1 MLLRAMAKY
10 AEFWGTRRYASR
22 CVELKPMGIR
32 RQQKTLA
39 RIQPAHKA
47 NHMGLKAMKRK
58 WTKAAKAAV
67 KRAASFPGSGS
78 QPGEGKSMSR
88 VSRNLQKTA
97 LVALK
102 SKRSFESA
110 KFQRYESTSGLAP
123 PVAPLR
129 VASKRPRVSCEQSK
143 VAVKAK
149 SAAIKPKLA
158 GMKLKWAV
166 SKLAAM
172 KPKLAARN
180 ACGSHP
186 AIKAK
191 LAAVKSNL
199 AASQPAVKA
208 KVAAVKSK
216 FAAIKPKLAVKPNL
230 GAAKVA
236 APTTCGS
243 QPANLAFNAALAT
256 WALRWGAAAVRA

>member
-1 MLLRAMAKY
+1 M
-10 AEFWGTRRYASR
+10 
-22 CVELKPMGIR
+22 KPMGIR

-47 NHMGLKAMKRK
+47 NHVGLKAMKRK

-97 LVALK
+97 LAALK
-102 SKRSFESA
+102 RKASLEAA

-180 ACGSHP
+180 ACGSQP
-186 AIKAK
+186 ANKAK
-191 LAAVKSNL
+191 LAA
-199 AASQPAVKA
+199 P
-208 KVAAVKSK
+208 KSK
-216 FAAIKPKLAVKPNL
+216 LAAIKPKLAVKPKL
-230 GAAKVA
+230 GAPKVA
-236 APTTCGS
+236 APTACGS
-243 QPANLAFNAALAT
+243 QPVDAALAE
-256 WALRWGAAAVRA
+256 WALRWGAAVRA